1 MEHVLIAKRTVLQ
14 SITVHQKVQSYVTM
28 VHAENQILNVLVLN
42 VLKVKRNVEMDLVSL
57 LMEHVVL
64 ELLVLMMLH
73 INVLIIPVKLINVI
87 VLLKLNVLRKI
98 QSDVQIILAKKKFLY
113 VKISSANVLLENQ
126 LDVEIWNV
134 MNLI

>member
-1 MEHVLIAKRTVLQ
+1 MEHVPIAKRTVLQ
-14 SITVHQKVQSYVTM
+14 SITVHQKVQSYVMM

-73 INVLIIPVKLINVI
+73 INVLIIPVKLTKEI
-87 VLLKLNVLRKI
+87 VLLKLNVQQKI
-98 QSDVQIILAKKKFLY
+98 QSDVQIILVKKKFLY
-113 VKISSANVLLENQ
+113 VKISSVNVLLENQ
-126 LDVEIWNV
+126 LDVEI
-134 MNLI
+134 